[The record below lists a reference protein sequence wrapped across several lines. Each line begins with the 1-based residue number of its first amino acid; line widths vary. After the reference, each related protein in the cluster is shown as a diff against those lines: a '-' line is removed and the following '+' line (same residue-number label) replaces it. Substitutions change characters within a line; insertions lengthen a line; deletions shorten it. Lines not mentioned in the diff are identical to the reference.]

1 MATSVGSIEYIA
13 RIDTAKLKADAAVA
27 SKTVKGVGDSSEAS
41 AAQGSAAFAKFGKV
55 GLTAA
60 IAGATALVAVFASKL
75 PAAISRIDT
84 LNNAPKIL
92 QNLGYS
98 ADESTK
104 AIDKMDKGLRGL
116 PTTLDGGV
124 NAMMRFVTTTN
135 KGIDY
140 ATDLTLAFN
149 NMLLAGGRGPQ
160 EAARGMQ
167 QFTQILARGKVE
179 MEEWNTLNEV
189 MPAQMKQ
196 LATSMLGPTA
206 TTMDLYNAIKEGN
219 ISIEQMTDKVVEL
232 NETGGANFA
241 SWEKQAKDATFGI
254 ATAFDLMDTAITRG
268 TTAIV
273 KGIGEENITGFADKV
288 GKAFEDMGK
297 FIADAINYAKPYIE
311 DLFASVKP
319 VFDYLTNNETLILM
333 LKAAFIALG
342 IAIGLVVL
350 GAIAIFTLFM
360 VVGKA
365 TFEALVWAVET
376 LITGFFW
383 LRDKLAEAITEINVF
398 FKNMLDKVS
407 EVFNRLLD
415 GARNTWDSIWG
426 AITGVA
432 NRIISFFSGA
442 WQWLVDAGKSI
453 IGGLVDGI
461 KNMGGA
467 VWDAISGAAA
477 KIGEFFSGAASWLF
491 DAGKNIIGGL
501 IDGIKSMIGKV
512 QDTLGSITD
521 KIPDWKGPAQRDKI
535 LLVRNAELIM
545 GGFIKGLEGQFG
557 AVQSTLGG
565 LTADVPAM
573 ANSGLEWLDNEPTA
587 ANNNSTVVNLNMSG
601 IMSRSAADERDIARN
616 LIKRLNQELT
626 AKGQPA
632 IGGIV

>member
-1 MATSVGSIEYIA
+1 MATSVGSIEYNA
-13 RIDTAKLKADAAVA
+13 RINTAQLKADAAVA

-167 QFTQILARGKVE
+167 QFTQILGRGKVE

-219 ISIEQMTDKVVEL
+219 ISIEQMTDKIVEL
-232 NETGGANFA
+232 NKTGGANFA
-241 SWEKQAKDATFGI
+241 SYEKQAKDATFGI

-288 GKAFEDMGK
+288 GIAFENMGK
-297 FIADAINYAKPYIE
+297 FIAEAINYVKPYIE
-311 DLFASVKP
+311 DLFANMKP
-319 VFDYLTNNETLILM
+319 VFDYLTNNDTVLQM
-333 LKAAFIALG
+333 LKATFIALG
-342 IAIGLVVL
+342 VAIGLVVL
-350 GAIAIFTLFM
+350 GAVGLFTLFM

-365 TFEALVWAVET
+365 TFEAIVWAVET
-376 LITGFFW
+376 LITGFFL
-383 LRDKLAEAITEINVF
+383 LRDKLAEVITEINVF

-415 GARNTWDSIWG
+415 GARNTWDSIWA

-442 WQWLVDAGKSI
+442 WQWLVDAGRNI
-453 IGGLVDGI
+453 IQGLVNGI
-461 KNMGGA
+461 SAMGGA
-467 VWDAISGAAA
+467 LWSGISGVASN
-477 KIGEFFSGAASWLF
+477 IGNFFSGAGRWLF

>member
-1 MATSVGSIEYIA
+1 MATSVGSIEYNA
-13 RIDTAKLKADAAVA
+13 RINTAQLKADAAVA

-167 QFTQILARGKVE
+167 QFTQILGRGKVE

-219 ISIEQMTDKVVEL
+219 ISIEQMTDKIVEL
-232 NETGGANFA
+232 NKTGGANFA
-241 SWEKQAKDATFGI
+241 SYEKQAKDATFGI

-288 GKAFEDMGK
+288 GIAFENMGK
-297 FIADAINYAKPYIE
+297 FIAEAINYVKPYIE
-311 DLFASVKP
+311 DLFANMKP
-319 VFDYLTNNETLILM
+319 VFDYLTNNDTVLQM
-333 LKAAFIALG
+333 LKATFIALG
-342 IAIGLVVL
+342 VAIGLVVL
-350 GAIAIFTLFM
+350 GAVGLFTLFM

-365 TFEALVWAVET
+365 TFEAIVWAVET
-376 LITGFFW
+376 LITGFFL
-383 LRDKLAEAITEINVF
+383 LRDKLAEVITEINVF

-415 GARNTWDSIWG
+415 GARNTWDSIWA

-442 WQWLVDAGKSI
+442 WQWLVDAGRNI
-453 IGGLVDGI
+453 IQGLVNGI
-461 KNMGGA
+461 SAMGGA
-467 VWDAISGAAA
+467 LWSGISGVASN
-477 KIGEFFSGAASWLF
+477 IGNFFSGAGRWLF

-601 IMSRSAADERDIARN
+601 IMSRSAADERDIARS

>member
-1 MATSVGSIEYIA
+1 MATSVGSIEYNA
-13 RIDTAKLKADAAVA
+13 RINTAQLKADAAVA

-167 QFTQILARGKVE
+167 QFTQILGRGKVE

-219 ISIEQMTDKVVEL
+219 ISIEQMTDKIVEL
-232 NETGGANFA
+232 NKTGGANFA
-241 SWEKQAKDATFGI
+241 SYEKQAKDATFGI

-288 GKAFEDMGK
+288 GIAFENMGK
-297 FIADAINYAKPYIE
+297 FIAEAINYVKPYIE
-311 DLFASVKP
+311 DLFANMKP
-319 VFDYLTNNETLILM
+319 VFDYLTNNDTVLQM
-333 LKAAFIALG
+333 LKATFIALG
-342 IAIGLVVL
+342 VAIGLVVL
-350 GAIAIFTLFM
+350 GAVGLFTLFM

-365 TFEALVWAVET
+365 TFEAIVWAVET

-383 LRDKLAEAITEINVF
+383 LRDKLAEVITEINVF

-415 GARNTWDSIWG
+415 GARNTWDSIWA

-442 WQWLVDAGKSI
+442 WQWLVDAGRNI
-453 IGGLVDGI
+453 IQGLVNGI
-461 KNMGGA
+461 SAMGGA
-467 VWDAISGAAA
+467 LWSGISGVASN
-477 KIGEFFSGAASWLF
+477 IGNFFSGAGRWLF

-601 IMSRSAADERDIARN
+601 IMSRSAADERDIARS